1 MSTYIYNY
9 HSETCEYLDRELASL
24 DPVATKR
31 EGRDVYYAPAYATL
45 LQPPSVS
52 NYKVP
57 VFENNTWV
65 VKDDYRNEYACN
77 EVLDVIY
84 IEQIGPMPQGFIHI
98 TEGEAMQIAKDP
110 LWYVVQDGELIKNPN
125 YEEQKAAQERERISK
140 LAITKYDFFKYICQP
155 NNIGYQELMQLVNSN
170 DIIAAA
176 WNLCERV
183 YRGDEILNAY
193 ISEFFPNITSEQLD
207 EIFERFGK

>member
-9 HSETCEYLDRELASL
+9 HSETHEYLDSELASV

-31 EGRDVYYAPAYATL
+31 EGKDVFYAPAYATL
-45 LQPPSVS
+45 LKPPSVP
-52 NYKVP
+52 KFKIP
-57 VFENNTWV
+57 VFENDTWV
-65 VKDDYRNEYACN
+65 VKDDYRGEYACN
-77 EVLDVIY
+77 ANLDVIY
-84 IEQIGPMPQGFIHI
+84 IQQIGTLPEGFIQI
-98 TEGEAMQIAKDP
+98 TEREAAQIANDP

-125 YEEQKAAQERERISK
+125 YDEQKAAQERERINR

-155 NNIGYQELMQLVNSN
+155 NNISYQELIQLVNSN
-170 DIIAAA
+170 DTIAAA

-183 YRGDEILNAY
+183 YRGDELLNAY
-193 ISEFFPNITSEQLD
+193 ISEFFPDITSEQLD